1 MVTLVG
7 ESWLGIEKHFVAF
20 DRDLSQNGRFTTT
33 SNSYRTKRRML
44 FETIEWSC
52 TIKTTTILSGYF
64 KWPGESKL
72 MGGKPE
78 GRLLDSKRI
87 A

>member
-1 MVTLVG
+1 
-7 ESWLGIEKHFVAF
+7 
-20 DRDLSQNGRFTTT
+20 
-33 SNSYRTKRRML
+33 ML